1 MDDHTEII
9 EIEKRIKTALARL
22 ATLAPHVGAARQVK
36 EFSSDLRKN
45 ALATEVTRYIQRG
58 ESVAASDTLGRSS
71 PLYLE
76 KLKKLQED
84 YQQAETVLAE
94 WQITMT
100 KIDSYRS
107 MLAMIRE
114 TMHAGIAGGTF

>member
-9 EIEKRIKTALARL
+9 EIEKRIKLALARM
-22 ATLAPHVGAARQVK
+22 TVLAPQVGAARQIK
-36 EFSSDLRKN
+36 EFSSDQRKN

-58 ESVAASDTLGRSS
+58 ESVAASETLGRSS

-76 KLKKLQED
+76 KLKKLEED
-84 YQQAETVLAE
+84 YKQAETVLAE

-114 TMHAGIAGGTF
+114 TMHAGIAGGGF